1 MAKDILDGKDVKV
14 PVDESV
20 KALTTK
26 EREKLVPTLNEIIIK
41 NREK

>member
-1 MAKDILDGKDVKV
+1 
-14 PVDESV
+14 VDDSV

-26 EREKLVPTLNEIIIK
+26 EREKLVPALNEVLIK